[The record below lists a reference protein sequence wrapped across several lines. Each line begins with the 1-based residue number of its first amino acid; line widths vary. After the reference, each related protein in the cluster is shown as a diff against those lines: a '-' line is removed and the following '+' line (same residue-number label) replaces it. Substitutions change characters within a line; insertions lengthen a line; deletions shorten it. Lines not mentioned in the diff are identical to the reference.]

1 MPRRWAGA
9 LFQLRAGAPRFTAR
23 ADVLDSLGLASVAQE
38 ANGHVIGRAVP
49 ADATGATAV
58 PGVLVAGNV
67 ADLFAGVINAA
78 SAGLVTAAAI
88 NADPAADDVRYAVE
102 AVSGTVTR

>member
-1 MPRRWAGA
+1 M
-9 LFQLRAGAPRFTAR
+9 AR
-23 ADVLDSLGLASVAQE
+23 VASVARE

-49 ADATGATAV
+49 ADAMGATAV

-67 ADLFAGVINAA
+67 AALFAGVINGA

-88 NADPAADDVRYAVE
+88 NADLVADDVRCAVE